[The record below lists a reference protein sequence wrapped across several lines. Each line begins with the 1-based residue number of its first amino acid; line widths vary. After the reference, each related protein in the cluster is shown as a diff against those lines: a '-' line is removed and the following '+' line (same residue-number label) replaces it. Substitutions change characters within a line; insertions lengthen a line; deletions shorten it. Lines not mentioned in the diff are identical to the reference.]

1 MISAPAFPLPGDT
14 GLPEHRPT
22 EPTTFPP
29 NVSESPRVALLLD
42 PLTLSLD
49 PSFNLKVKWG
59 NHAPQLAREL
69 LGRGYTV
76 RGFGAPPGVIPRSS
90 EVEFEGSQ
98 ASAWWGKLRNFK
110 PDILVA
116 YDALSGASFRGARMA
131 RKLDAT
137 LVLVEAALPGGG
149 TWLDRTLTRVGEKLF
164 GHYVRRTA
172 RAVVAFDQ
180 VARKQALSEGFAAE
194 IVSVV
199 RHGVDTQTFRP
210 GLSSTLVAR
219 QRIRGRMLLYVGRL
233 SKGRG
238 VDDLMAAFGRT
249 LAQRSDWNLVLCGEG
264 SHQPELRA
272 MADRL
277 GIAARVHWMGFPRRE
292 ELPGLIGASA
302 IFATPAH
309 DDVVVGRQITRAMAC
324 GVPVLASDLPRLR
337 DLVLHEET
345 GLLVN
350 PGDVDAWTE
359 AIRRVASSPVARERW
374 AKNGRAKAVAELSWQ
389 AVVDRFEQV
398 FAQARGT
405 ELEKEQP
412 ASSLPHEA

>member
-1 MISAPAFPLPGDT
+1 M
-14 GLPEHRPT
+14 
-22 EPTTFPP
+22 
-29 NVSESPRVALLLD
+29 
-42 PLTLSLD
+42 SLD

-59 NHAPQLAREL
+59 NHAPALAREL

-90 EVEFEGSQ
+90 EVEFEGVR
-98 ASAWWGKLRNFK
+98 AAGWWGKLRAYN
-110 PDILVA
+110 PDVLLA
-116 YDALSGASFRGARMA
+116 YDALSGAAFRGARMA

-137 LVLVEAALPGGG
+137 LVLVESALPGGG
-149 TWLDRTLTRVGEKLF
+149 TWFERLLARVGEKLF

-172 RAVVAFDQ
+172 RWVVAFDQ
-180 VARKQALSEGFAAE
+180 VARKQALSEGFAPE

-210 GLSSTLVAR
+210 GLTSTLVAR
-219 QRIRGRMLLYVGRL
+219 QRIRGRILLYVGRL
-233 SKGRG
+233 SEGRG
-238 VDDLMAAFGRT
+238 VDDLIAAFSRT
-249 LAQRSDWNLVLCGEG
+249 LAQRGDWNLVLCGEG

-277 GIAARVHWMGFPRRE
+277 GISARVHWMGFPRRE
-292 ELPGLIGASA
+292 ELPGLIGASS

-309 DDVVVGRQITRAMAC
+309 DDLVVGRQITRAMAC

-345 GLLVN
+345 GLLVE
-350 PGDVDAWTE
+350 PGNVDAWTE

-374 AKNGRAKAVAELSWQ
+374 ARNGRARALAELSWQ
-389 AVVDRFEQV
+389 AVVDRFEEV
-398 FAQARGT
+398 FDRARGT
-405 ELEKEQP
+405 ELEPEP
-412 ASSLPHEA
+412 VPEAGRPREA

>member
-1 MISAPAFPLPGDT
+1 MSASL
-14 GLPEHRPT
+14 
-22 EPTTFPP
+22 
-29 NVSESPRVALLLD
+29 RVAILLD
-42 PLTLSLD
+42 PLTMSLD

-59 NHAPQLAREL
+59 NHAPALAREL

-90 EVEFEGSQ
+90 EVEFEGVR
-98 ASAWWGKLRNFK
+98 AAGWWGKLRAYN
-110 PDILVA
+110 PDVLLA
-116 YDALSGASFRGARMA
+116 YDALSGAAFRGARMA

-137 LVLVEAALPGGG
+137 LVLVESALPGGG
-149 TWLDRTLTRVGEKLF
+149 TWFERLLARVGEKLF

-172 RAVVAFDQ
+172 RWVVAFDQ
-180 VARKQALSEGFAAE
+180 VARKQALSEGFAPE

-210 GLSSTLVAR
+210 GLTSTLVAR
-219 QRIRGRMLLYVGRL
+219 QRIRGRILLYVGRL
-233 SKGRG
+233 SEGRG
-238 VDDLMAAFGRT
+238 VDDLIAAFSRT
-249 LAQRSDWNLVLCGEG
+249 LAQRGDWNLVLCGEG

-277 GIAARVHWMGFPRRE
+277 GISARVHWMGFPRRE
-292 ELPGLIGASA
+292 ELPGLIGASS

-309 DDVVVGRQITRAMAC
+309 DDLVVGRQITRAMAC

-345 GLLVN
+345 GLLVE
-350 PGDVDAWTE
+350 PGNVDAWTE

-374 AKNGRAKAVAELSWQ
+374 ARNGRARALAELSWQ
-389 AVVDRFEQV
+389 AVVDRFEEV
-398 FAQARGT
+398 FDRARGT
-405 ELEKEQP
+405 ELEPEP
-412 ASSLPHEA
+412 VPEAGRPREA

>member
-1 MISAPAFPLPGDT
+1 L
-14 GLPEHRPT
+14 
-22 EPTTFPP
+22 
-29 NVSESPRVALLLD
+29 RVAILLD
-42 PLTLSLD
+42 PLTMSLD

-59 NHAPQLAREL
+59 NHAPALAREL

-90 EVEFEGSQ
+90 EVEFEGVR
-98 ASAWWGKLRNFK
+98 AAGWWGKLRAYN
-110 PDILVA
+110 PDVLLA
-116 YDALSGASFRGARMA
+116 YDALSGAAFRGARMA

-137 LVLVEAALPGGG
+137 LVLVESALPGGG
-149 TWLDRTLTRVGEKLF
+149 TWFERLLARVGEKLF

-172 RAVVAFDQ
+172 RWVVAFDQ
-180 VARKQALSEGFAAE
+180 VARKQALSEGFAPE

-210 GLSSTLVAR
+210 GLTSTLVAR
-219 QRIRGRMLLYVGRL
+219 QRIRGRILLYVGRL
-233 SKGRG
+233 SEGRG
-238 VDDLMAAFGRT
+238 VDDLIAAFSRT
-249 LAQRSDWNLVLCGEG
+249 LAQRGDWNLVLCGEG

-277 GIAARVHWMGFPRRE
+277 GISARVHWMGFPRRE
-292 ELPGLIGASA
+292 ELPGLIGASS

-309 DDVVVGRQITRAMAC
+309 DDLVVGRQITRAMAC

-345 GLLVN
+345 GLLVE
-350 PGDVDAWTE
+350 PGNVDAWTE

-374 AKNGRAKAVAELSWQ
+374 ARNGRARALAELSWQ
-389 AVVDRFEQV
+389 AVVDRFEEV
-398 FAQARGT
+398 FDRARGT
-405 ELEKEQP
+405 ELEPEP
-412 ASSLPHEA
+412 VPEAGRPREA